1 MTKESK
7 FGPFRFV
14 PHSGQLWNQ
23 NAEVRLTPK
32 SAAVLAMLL
41 ERAGQP
47 VSKQELFASI
57 WRDTIVS
64 DDALVSCI
72 QELRQALADDARR
85 PQYIE
90 TRHRMGYRFIAQ
102 VEQQSSAHVSTA
114 PTQRT
119 STIAVLPFHDMSPGR
134 DQDFFC
140 EGLAEE
146 LIDALTRVDGLRVI
160 ARSASFQFRS
170 PGLDVREVGRQLAA
184 DSLLEGSVRKA
195 GDRLRITV
203 QLIDVESGVHK
214 WSERFDAQLGDVFEI
229 QDRIA
234 ASVATILRGASL
246 TGNEKRS
253 VRRPQTATDSYEYFL
268 RGRQHMHRVQQPDMD
283 QSLEMF
289 RTAIELDSQYAPAW
303 AGLAMAHGWLYE
315 WWGARDENLRE
326 ADRASHIAL
335 QLAPDLAES
344 HLARGFV
351 LSLQSRYEEAQEQF
365 EAAVTLNPQSFDTYY
380 LYGRAAFA
388 RGDIERSA
396 ELFGKAAEVRPEDFQ
411 SAFLCGQS
419 LRILGRTE
427 EGKRWNEE
435 SIQRAERILALN
447 PHDVRTLS
455 LGGGALF
462 AAGQPERAFEWCER
476 ALKVDPDDVGAL
488 INTACLHA
496 KCENKDQAI
505 AILERVFGR
514 GFGKRGWIESD
525 PDYDCLRDDPRFI
538 AMLEKLK

>member
-1 MTKESK
+1 MTKQRQ
-7 FGPFRFV
+7 FGQFRFAAD
-14 PHSGQLWNQ
+14 SGQLWHLDL
-23 NAEVRLTPK
+23 EVRLTPK
-32 SAAVLAMLL
+32 ATAVLAMLID
-41 ERAGQP
+41 RAGHP

-72 QELRQALADDARR
+72 QELRHALDDDAKR
-85 PQYIE
+85 PRYIE
-90 TRHRMGYRFIAQ
+90 TRHRMGYRFIAELASS
-102 VEQQSSAHVSTA
+102 VERVAGTTQST
-114 PTQRT
+114 R
-119 STIAVLPFHDMSPGR
+119 TIAVLPFHDMSPGR

-146 LIDALTRVDGLRVI
+146 LIDALTRVEGLRVI
-160 ARSASFQFRS
+160 ARSLSFQFRS

-234 ASVATILRGASL
+234 ANVAAILRGAAL
-246 TGNEKRS
+246 TGHERHS
-253 VRRPQTATDSYEYFL
+253 VRRPHTATDSYEYFL
-268 RGRQHMHRVQQPDMD
+268 RGRQHMHRLQQPDMD

-289 RTAIELDSQYAPAW
+289 RTAIELDNQYAPAW

-344 HLARGFV
+344 HVARGFV
-351 LSLQSRYEEAQEQF
+351 LSLENRYEEAQERF
-365 EAAVTLNPQSFDTYY
+365 EAAVALNPQSYDSYY
-380 LYGRAAFA
+380 LFGRAAFA
-388 RGDIERSA
+388 RGNIAGSA

-411 SAFLCGQS
+411 SAFLWGQS
-419 LRILGRTE
+419 LRIMGRLE
-427 EGKRWNEE
+427 EAKIANDD
-435 SIQRAERILALN
+435 SIRRAERILALN
-447 PHDVRTLS
+447 PRDVRTLS
-455 LGGGALF
+455 LGGGALHE
-462 AAGQPERAFEWCER
+462 AGQIERAFEWTQR
-476 ALKVDPDDVGAL
+476 ALEVNPDDIGAL
-488 INTACLHA
+488 INAACLHA
-496 KCENKDQAI
+496 KLGSKDQAI
-505 AILERVFGR
+505 TLLEKVFGR
-514 GFGKRGWIESD
+514 GCGKRGWIEAD
-525 PDYDCLRDDPRFI
+525 PDYDSLREDPRFI
-538 AMLEKLK
+538 ALCGKLK

>member
-7 FGPFRFV
+7 FGPFRFI
-14 PHSGQLWNQ
+14 PRSGQLWNHEV
-23 NAEVRLTPK
+23 EVRLTPK
-32 SAAVLAMLL
+32 AAAVLGMLL
-41 ERAGQP
+41 ERAGAP

-72 QELRQALADDARR
+72 QELRHALDDDARR

-90 TRHRMGYRFIAQ
+90 TRHRMGYRFIA
-102 VEQQSSAHVSTA
+102 ELSHSSERA
-114 PTQRT
+114 TQNNT
-119 STIAVLPFHDMSPGR
+119 SAIAVLPFRDMSPGR

-146 LIDALTRVDGLRVI
+146 LIDSLTRVEGLRVI
-160 ARSASFQFRS
+160 ARSLSFQFRN
-170 PGLDVREVGRQLAA
+170 PGLDVREVGRRLAA

-203 QLIDVESGVHK
+203 QLIDVTTGVHK

-234 ASVATILRGASL
+234 ASVATILRGAGLS
-246 TGNEKRS
+246 GHEEYS
-253 VRRPQTATDSYEYFL
+253 VRRPTTATDSYEYFL
-268 RGRQHMHRVQQPDMD
+268 RGRQHMHRLQQPDMD
-283 QSLEMF
+283 RSLEMF
-289 RTAIELDSQYAPAW
+289 RMAIELDGQYAPAW

-344 HLARGFV
+344 HVARGFV
-351 LSLQSRYEEAQEQF
+351 LSLERRYAEAQLQF
-365 EAAVTLNPQSFDTYY
+365 EAAIAMNPQSFDSYY

-388 RGDIERSA
+388 RGEIERSA
-396 ELFGKAAEVRPEDFQ
+396 ELFRKAAEVRPEDFQ
-411 SAFLCGQS
+411 SAFLWGQS
-419 LRILGRTE
+419 LRILGRAAE
-427 EGKRWNEE
+427 AKRANEE
-435 SIQRAERILALN
+435 SIQRAERILVLN

-455 LGGGALF
+455 LGGGALQE
-462 AAGQPERAFEWCER
+462 AGHLERAIEWTQR
-476 ALKVDPDDVGAL
+476 ALEVNPDDIGAL
-488 INTACLHA
+488 INAACLYA
-496 KCENKDQAI
+496 KMRNKDQAI
-505 AILERVFGR
+505 ALLEKVFGR
-514 GFGKRGWIESD
+514 GCGKRDWIEAD
-525 PDYDCLRDDPRFI
+525 TDYDCLRDDPRFI
-538 AMLEKLK
+538 AMFEKLK